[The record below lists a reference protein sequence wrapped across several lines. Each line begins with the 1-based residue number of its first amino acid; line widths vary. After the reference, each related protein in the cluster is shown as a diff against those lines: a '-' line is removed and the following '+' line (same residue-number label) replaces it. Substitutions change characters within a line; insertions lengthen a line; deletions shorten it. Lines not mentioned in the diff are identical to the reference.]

1 MKLRAQSSVHRYSTS
16 SPISQLTLS
25 SFLSDVRKSLL
36 KGLNEC
42 LKRGRGPS
50 HPLSLFLPPF
60 LATTKSGGERRTMTK
75 LSSLSLATHS
85 FSPVVRLVL
94 RDCVRKMALELHI
107 PAFLF
112 AVWKSRQ
119 NVQRK
124 QRRTSERGSPF
135 LTISL
140 IIFPQPSAWLTRNTL

>member
-42 LKRGRGPS
+42 LKRGVGGPS
-50 HPLSLFLPPF
+50 HPLFLPLSWRPQ
-60 LATTKSGGERRTMTK
+60 KVEEREDYDKVK
-75 LSSLSLATHS
+75 LSLSLATHS

-107 PAFLF
+107 QPFLF
-112 AVWKSRQ
+112 AVWEKSAKRAAQ
-119 NVQRK
+119 AAADERA
-124 QRRTSERGSPF
+124 SEVAPPLLYFALSSSLSPQ
-135 LTISL
+135 LG
-140 IIFPQPSAWLTRNTL
+140 